1 VKGPSICEIHLKI
14 PGCFR
19 PVLASDLVAI
29 VLGIKDP
36 PALRARKQLFH
47 VECAL
52 DVVFVMVKPGMVE
65 MLLDSAY
72 AVEGAV
78 ARDAAKHRCGDGRA
92 K

>member
-1 VKGPSICEIHLKI
+1 MKGPSTCGIHLKF

-29 VLGIKDP
+29 VLGVEDP

-47 VECAL
+47 VERAL
-52 DVVFVMVKPGMVE
+52 DVVFVTMKSGMVE
-65 MLLDSAY
+65 MLLDTAY

-78 ARDAAKHRCGDGRA
+78 ARDAAKHR
-92 K
+92 